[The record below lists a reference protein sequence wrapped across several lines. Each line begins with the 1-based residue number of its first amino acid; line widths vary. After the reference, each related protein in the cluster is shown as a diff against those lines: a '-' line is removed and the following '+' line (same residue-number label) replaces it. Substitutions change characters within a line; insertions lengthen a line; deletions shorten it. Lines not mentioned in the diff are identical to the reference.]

1 MRYLHCLHTN
11 YSRTPIRF
19 LLCIS
24 CTPPLRSP
32 LLGIVSG
39 SVAASLLAYA
49 VFRVTMFPTQVAKMI
64 DGSVGEVLTAPLI
77 SSGFTCV
84 YGARGLRLL
93 VMHDRHLR
101 GRWIRVLEERAVIK
115 GLVAAFLA
123 IGGIAWSAI
132 LLYGLNRR
140 VMSHRTDVGRDKNIF
155 AGTLS
160 TRNIYRY
167 LVLGVVWVAMVV
179 ESSTVSGTTFY
190 VLFLRDKKKKKN
202 KGSCRMIA

>member
-24 CTPPLRSP
+24 CKPPLRSP

-155 AGTLS
+155 R
-160 TRNIYRY
+160 RNFKYKEHISAFGFGCGVGRDGGG
-167 LVLGVVWVAMVV
+167 VLKG
-179 ESSTVSGTTFY
+179 FRNY
-190 VLFLRDKKKKKN
+190 VLRTLP
-202 KGSCRMIA
+202 S